1 MFARIHLPIGFV
13 LVGALTFGCA
23 NQPPLTSS
31 APRPSAQS
39 PAPIQANAH
48 PSQPPS
54 AQSAETPAEP
64 DEASLLARKTSEY
77 AQNVTPLL
85 TQNSSPA
92 TRPSIVQW
100 ADPPRHPTNS
110 ANSDNSQ
117 PVDRAPIAN
126 RPVTL
131 AADHLK
137 EDSSLPLILPE
148 SADQIPQAS
157 HDNQTSPQNMAPPV
171 AIPTDAYELSLQ
183 KLVNDYPRDLG
194 NQLDYQLLR
203 FVRDEPTPEL
213 SNVTQLSDED
223 RDILLAVM
231 DGLNNFRAA
240 ARSDGNLML
249 NRKIQPLLEMA
260 DRLRSEAQLAI
271 PTVAFCTK
279 VSGYGVYQPMPSSRF
294 PAGRNNQMIVYCET
308 ANFTSIQGSDR
319 IWRTRLK
326 QDMVLYTDTGLAV
339 WPEKPDAATVVD
351 ESRNR
356 RHDFFIPRL
365 IQLPSSLAAGKYVL
379 KITLTDEESNRIV
392 EASTPLEIVSTAP
405 SSDAATPAGDRTE
418 LPLPALSP

>member
-1 MFARIHLPIGFV
+1 M
-13 LVGALTFGCA
+13 
-23 NQPPLTSS
+23 
-31 APRPSAQS
+31 
-39 PAPIQANAH
+39 
-48 PSQPPS
+48 
-54 AQSAETPAEP
+54 ETPAEP

-85 TQNSSPA
+85 GQGSSPA

-100 ADPPRHPTNS
+100 SDSSRQATH
-110 ANSDNSQ
+110 SDNSQ
-117 PVDRAPIAN
+117 PVDRSPIAN

-137 EDSSLPLILPE
+137 EDTSLPLILPE
-148 SADQIPQAS
+148 SADQISQAS
-157 HDNQTSPQNMAPPV
+157 HDNSTAPV
-171 AIPTDAYELSLQ
+171 AIPTDEYELSLQ
-183 KLVNDYPRDLG
+183 KLVRDYPRDLG

-223 RDILLAVM
+223 RDILLALM

-271 PTVAFCTK
+271 PTVAFCSQ
-279 VSGYGVYQPMPSSRF
+279 VSSYGVYRPMPSSRF
-294 PAGRNNQMIVYCET
+294 PAGRNNDLIVYCEA
-308 ANFTSIQGSDR
+308 ANFTSVQGSDR
-319 IWRTRLK
+319 LWRTRLK
-326 QDMVLYTDTGLAV
+326 QDMVLYTDTGLAI
-339 WPEKPDAATVVD
+339 WPEKPNAATFVD

-356 RHDFFIPRL
+356 RHDFFISRRV
-365 IQLPSSLAAGKYVL
+365 QLPSSLAAGKYVL

-392 EASTPLEIVSTAP
+392 EAGAPLEIVATAS
-405 SSDAATPAGDRTE
+405 SSDAAMPAGDRTE
-418 LPLPALSP
+418 LPLPVLSP

>member
-1 MFARIHLPIGFV
+1 MLARIPLPTGFV
-13 LVGALTFGCA
+13 ICSALALGCA
-23 NQPPLTSS
+23 QQQPLS
-31 APRPSAQS
+31 S
-39 PAPIQANAH
+39 PA
-48 PSQPPS
+48 QPPS
-54 AQSAETPAEP
+54 PQFPAPVQSGAHHSRSAAPEPAETLVEP
-64 DEASLLARKTSEY
+64 DEASLLVRKTSEY

-85 TQNSSPA
+85 GQGASPA

-100 ADPPRHPTNS
+100 ADSPRPATP
-110 ANSDNSQ
+110 SDNSQ
-117 PVDRAPIAN
+117 PGDRAPIAN

-131 AADHLK
+131 AAEHLK
-137 EDSSLPLILPE
+137 EDPGLPLILPE
-148 SADQIPQAS
+148 SADQIPLAS
-157 HDNQTSPQNMAPPV
+157 NGNSPV
-171 AIPTDAYELSLQ
+171 TIPTDAYELALQ
-183 KLVNDYPRDLG
+183 KQVRDYPRNLG
-194 NQLDYQLLR
+194 SQLDYQLLR

-213 SNVTQLSDED
+213 SNVTQLSGED
-223 RDILLAVM
+223 RDILLALM

-271 PTVAFCTK
+271 PTVAFCSQ
-279 VSGYGVYQPMPSSRF
+279 VSSYGVYRPMPSSRF
-294 PAGRNNQMIVYCET
+294 PAGRNNDLIVYCEA
-308 ANFTSIQGSDR
+308 ANFTSVQGSDR

-339 WPEKPDAATVVD
+339 WPEKADAATFVD

-356 RHDFFIPRL
+356 RHDFFISRRV
-365 IQLPSSLAAGKYVL
+365 QLPSSLAAGKYVL

-392 EASTPLEIVSTAP
+392 EAGTPLEIVSTAV